1 MRVESDV
8 ALVARGGEGPD
19 GKLEAF
25 RHCRVCNGG
34 FGGGMVVW
42 GFKGS
47 AAVRTAMMAERF
59 LR

>member
-1 MRVESDV
+1 M